1 MKHNQIILKCCL
13 LITIMFS
20 SCQTEE
26 IDNDIIEQ
34 EDPSVSLKATSACEV
49 TIENLAS
56 HTRIIYRA
64 NDNATTI
71 RVNEWRNGKALTIRT
86 SSGVCKIPQ
95 PYDELFIY
103 GGKGND
109 SIIINRSV
117 KTLTKIYPGDGND
130 FVRNISNTSSTIVSL
145 GGGTDKVI
153 GNKKNTRFWID
164 SEDTHNASAQEIEEG
179 KLHLV
184 EKFNNSS
191 KVLDGREIRDDSQYE
206 RDYDYC
212 PWDFIPMERTSLW
225 GIDDPS
231 VYDVQQGYFQTCGA
245 TSFWGYL
252 AHQFGD
258 KVREWAVELGDG
270 TYGVKISG
278 GEYVRMDADFQ
289 PFYYSRPGPTGKA
302 WHVILQKAYHTNF
315 KYDFPAPV
323 TSSNGF
329 HIKPLN
335 YTSISS
341 LIAELKKYLNND
353 TYIVK
358 ANCIKANF
366 DLGLSRNHV
375 FTVLGVENGNVIIR
389 NPYGDV
395 TDCFAQYPHEP
406 NPKNGRVEMDFEL
419 LQEYISEF
427 YITEVAWR

>member
-13 LITIMFS
+13 LTTILFS

-26 IDNDIIEQ
+26 VDNDLIEQ
-34 EDPSVSLKATSACEV
+34 EDTSVASKATSACEV

-64 NDNATTI
+64 NNNTNTI

-86 SSGVCKIPQ
+86 SSGVCKIPK

-103 GGKGND
+103 GGRGND

-117 KTLTKIYPGDGND
+117 KTPTKIYPSDGND
-130 FVRNISNTSSTIVSL
+130 FIQNKSNISATIVAL
-145 GGGTDKVI
+145 GGGIDKVI

-164 SEDTHNASAQEIEEG
+164 RVDTHNASKQEIADG

-191 KVLDGREIRDDSQYE
+191 KVLDGREIKDDIKYE
-206 RDYDYC
+206 NDYDYC
-212 PWDFIPMERTSLW
+212 PWDFIPMEKTSLW

-231 VYDVQQGYFQTCGA
+231 VYDVQQGLFQTCGA
-245 TSFWGYL
+245 TSLWGYL

-258 KVREWAVELGDG
+258 KVRELAVELGDG
-270 TYGVKISG
+270 TYGVKIKG
-278 GEYVRMDADFQ
+278 EEYVRMDADFQ
-289 PFYYSRPGPTGKA
+289 PYYYSRPGPTGKS
-302 WHVILQKAYHTNF
+302 WYVILEKAYYTNSS
-315 KYDFPAPV
+315 YDFPDPL

-335 YTSISS
+335 YTSMNS
-341 LIAELKKYLNND
+341 LIAELKKYLNSD
-353 TYIVK
+353 TYSIK
-358 ANCIKANF
+358 ANCIKANY
-366 DLGLSRNHV
+366 DLGLSRMHA
-375 FTVLGVENGNVIIR
+375 FTVLEIKNDKVIIR

-395 TDCFAQYPHEP
+395 TDCFGQYPHQP
-406 NPKNGRVEMDFEL
+406 NPNNGRVEMDFEL

-427 YITEVAWR
+427 YITEIAWE